1 MATPRSRRTA
11 APGNA
16 LGQAPG
22 RASGGPPR
30 LDLRIIDR
38 LKLLAFINVLP
49 LIVLAVGIPMYLN
62 GSIKLKEN
70 ASAGLAPIL
79 IMVGACIVLC
89 LSCWMI
95 LPIAS
100 WLKARPRWHY
110 AHGNKW
116 VWAVPFATGL
126 IAGALLRLLA
136 VLSGIAALLLLG
148 CGLVRL
154 WEAWA

>member
-49 LIVLAVGIPMYLN
+49 LIVLAIGIPMYLT
-62 GSIKLKEN
+62 GRIKLKEN
-70 ASAGLAPIL
+70 ASAGLTPIL
-79 IMVGACIVLC
+79 IMVGACVVLC

-100 WLKARPRWHY
+100 WLKACPRWHY

-116 VWAVPFATGL
+116 VWGIPAFLGL
-126 IAGALLRLLA
+126 IGGMLLKLVAALSGIGALLLVGMA
-136 VLSGIAALLLLG
+136 
-148 CGLVRL
+148 LVRL
-154 WEAWA
+154 YEAWG